1 MLFIVGD
8 MMIDFHEK
16 VNEKIKQYSN
26 DQYLDGYIKNE
37 FLTEDGDADIYLKV
51 RNKDELFDSRTL
63 GDQIDLNKE
72 VFEFIEEKTSM
83 LDNDVQ
89 INLHIV
95 GCRLNNKERDLVK
108 HILKEHYAIELYKKQ
123 KEYKNSKSKVFTLFL
138 VGILSIL
145 CYLYLY
151 LFTDF
156 EFFLEVFGFIFSFS
170 LWEAFDLLI
179 YEFSDIKYDR
189 EAITQ
194 NLLLEVDFEHVEKFQ
209 ILES

>member
-1 MLFIVGD
+1 
-8 MMIDFHEK
+8 MMNDFQRK
-16 VNEKIKQYSN
+16 VNEKIKLYSN
-26 DQYLDGYIKNE
+26 EQYLDGYIKNE
-37 FLTEDGDADIYLKV
+37 YLTDDGDADIFLKI
-51 RNKDELFDSRTL
+51 NHKDEIFDNRTMGAQL
-63 GDQIDLNKE
+63 DLNHE
-72 VFEFIEEKTSM
+72 IYDFIEEKTSM

-95 GCRLNNKERDLVK
+95 GCRLKNKDQELIR

-123 KEYKNSKSKVFTLFL
+123 KEYTDKKIKVITLFL
-138 VGILSIL
+138 TGLLTLL
-145 CYLYLY
+145 CYMFLY

-179 YEFSDIKYDR
+179 YDFTYVKGQR

-194 NLLLEVDFEHVEKFQ
+194 NLLTEVNFEYEEKFN
-209 ILES
+209 IV